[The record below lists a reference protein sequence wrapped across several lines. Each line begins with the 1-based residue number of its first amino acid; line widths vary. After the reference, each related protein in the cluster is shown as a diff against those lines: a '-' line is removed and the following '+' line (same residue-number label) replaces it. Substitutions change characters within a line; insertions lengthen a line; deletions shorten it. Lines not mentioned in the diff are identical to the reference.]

1 MKVNN
6 IIIDRLFECFPN
18 SFING
23 HEEFV
28 AYPKTNLYFIIGN
41 CKSSLDVKCKVLEW
55 FSRDASKE
63 TPYRSREKNKRY
75 QAMVRER
82 VNAFLGTAFTAEDML
97 QVYTKLGNAVNHE
110 LTVNFIVSGY
120 DMRLINGDKELQ
132 NAKRIR
138 YV

>member
-6 IIIDRLFECFPN
+6 ITIDKLFQCFPN

-41 CKSSLDVKCKVLEW
+41 CESSLDVKCKVLEW
-55 FSRDASKE
+55 FSRDASKA

-75 QAMVRER
+75 NEMIRER
-82 VNAFLGTAFTAEDML
+82 VNAFLGTNFTTEEML
-97 QVYTKLGNAVNHE
+97 QIYTKLGNAVNRE
-110 LTVNFIVSGY
+110 LTVKFI
-120 DMRLINGDKELQ
+120 INNYHMSILED
-132 NAKRIR
+132 
-138 YV
+138 

>member
-6 IIIDRLFECFPN
+6 ITIDKLFQCFPN

-41 CKSSLDVKCKVLEW
+41 CESSLDVKCKVLEW
-55 FSRDASKE
+55 FSRDASKA

-75 QAMVRER
+75 NAMIRDR
-82 VNAFLGTAFTAEDML
+82 INAFLGTAFTTEEML
-97 QVYTKLGNAVNHE
+97 QIYTKLGNAVNRE
-110 LTVNFIVSGY
+110 LAVTFIISGY
-120 DMRLINGDKELQ
+120 DMRLING
-132 NAKRIR
+132 N
-138 YV
+138 